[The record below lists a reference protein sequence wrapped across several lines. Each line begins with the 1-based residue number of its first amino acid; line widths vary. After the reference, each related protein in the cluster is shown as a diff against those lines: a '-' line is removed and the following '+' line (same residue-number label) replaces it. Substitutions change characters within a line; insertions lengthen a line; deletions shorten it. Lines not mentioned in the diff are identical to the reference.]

1 MFKRAKKQPPAHS
14 YIHHNDV
21 KLIEG
26 GRAYF
31 DLLEKMIGKARHSVH
46 FQVYI
51 FDEDETGKRIAHA
64 LREAA
69 LRGVKVYLLV
79 DGYASGS
86 LSMEFI
92 KDLKDAGVSVR
103 LFGQL
108 FRSKNFYFG
117 RRLHHKVVVVD
128 AFHCLVAGLN
138 VSDRYNDIGEN
149 KAWLDWAL
157 FAEGAVGEVL
167 ARVCIRRYK
176 NSRHSEKLFRA
187 RKNQ

>member
-1 MFKRAKKQPPAHS
+1 
-14 YIHHNDV
+14 
-21 KLIEG
+21 
-26 GRAYF
+26 
-31 DLLEKMIGKARHSVH
+31 
-46 FQVYI
+46 
-51 FDEDETGKRIAHA
+51 
-64 LREAA
+64 
-69 LRGVKVYLLV
+69 V

-86 LSMEFI
+86 LSTEFI
-92 KDLKDAGVSVR
+92 QDLKDAGVSVR
-103 LFGQL
+103 LFGPL

-157 FAEGAVGEVL
+157 FAEGTVGEVL

-176 NSRHSEKLFRA
+176 ARIPMTAERADPTPIKIADTQKNCSVRVRINDWVDRKRQISRTYLEMFRTQ
-187 RKNQ
+187 NHTLQLCLLIFCPV